1 MCLVTDAVACARRGQ
16 KTPDGYHNIERVLKR
31 FASASHTILLCRTC
45 KDARG
50 LAEADLTDG
59 AQCSAM
65 DELATELLDPDK
77 VIVF

>member
-31 FASASHTILLCRTC
+31 FASASHKILLCRTC

-50 LAEADLTDG
+50 LAEADLTDR
-59 AQCSAM
+59 AQCSTI
-65 DELATELLDPDK
+65 DEPAAELLDPDK